1 MSDYESDRMLNIPLS
16 AVLNAEQILLR
27 GITYTPRKDQYNQLE
42 MILADFTPRGQT
54 KAQWIRECQDVMIQG
69 YIDNDNVFRRALC
82 PEDGDLGP
90 EEHRLFALYEGLHH
104 ATMNGL
110 WQPEYQKLLNL
121 TEEDEDEHEEGGI

>member
-1 MSDYESDRMLNIPLS
+1 
-16 AVLNAEQILLR
+16 
-27 GITYTPRKDQYNQLE
+27 

-69 YIDNDNVFRRALC
+69 YIDNDNVFRRAFS
-82 PEDGDLGP
+82 PEDGDLDK

-110 WQPEYQKLLNL
+110 WKPEYQKLLNL
-121 TEEDEDEHEEGGI
+121 AEEDEHEEGGI